1 MTRLRDIDPE
11 RVTIARLAL
20 ATLLSISIIVG
31 FYHLSIV
38 I

>member
-1 MTRLRDIDPE
+1 MKRLRDLDPE

-31 FYHLSIV
+31 FYQLSIV